1 MKGTNL
7 PSFRFIPCQR
17 KVARP
22 GHRYLWMEERLY
34 GTGMLIAALQ
44 GYPGC
49 VQLFRSIACDSWAQ
63 VHVLC
68 ETSGEGTG
76 WSRINHSCWSQC
88 LQSAVINSSPRP
100 YSNLLNGDHSLI
112 WYHSLTKPG
121 TGLRRK
127 QQVAFVGVAMFGID
141 FYLWVISKSAISF
154 SCMLWRL
161 ELWRA
166 KRAI

>member
-1 MKGTNL
+1 MILTESFRPSMKGTNL

-17 KVARP
+17 KVALP

-112 WYHSLTKPG
+112 WYHSLTKAWHRTEEKAAG
-121 TGLRRK
+121 GLCGCCNVWDRLLPLSNK
-127 QQVAFVGVAMFGID
+127 QVCHLF
-141 FYLWVISKSAISF
+141 
-154 SCMLWRL
+154 
-161 ELWRA
+161 
-166 KRAI
+166 